1 MPIKG
6 TNIRIDF
13 KAMVRSMEERSKR
26 YSEWLKT
33 EEGQEWQKR
42 QREMWT
48 YRGSLER
55 TPEEQREWEERHP
68 GFMSESEGASL
79 RYWRESEN

>member
-13 KAMVRSMEERSKR
+13 KAMARSMEERSKR
-26 YSEWLKT
+26 HSEWLKT
-33 EEGQEWQKR
+33 EEGQKWQKQ
-42 QREMWT
+42 QREIWT
-48 YRGSLER
+48 YSGSLER

-68 GFMSESEGASL
+68 GFMSESEGATL